1 MRSKGTL
8 AESVTLALCAAVL
21 AVVIGVILLLGPDKD
36 DPAAP
41 VASIER
47 IEQVGDDFHVTVLVR
62 NTGGRTAANVQVNAE
77 LVVDGETTEGD
88 QTIDFLAPGNEADL
102 AFVFADDPSSG
113 DLTVGV
119 GGFLKP

>member
-1 MRSKGTL
+1 MRSEGTL

-21 AVVIGVILLLGPDKD
+21 AVVVGVILFLGPDKD
-36 DPAAP
+36 DPPAP
-41 VASIER
+41 VASTEAV
-47 IEQVGDDFHVTVLVR
+47 EQVGDEFHVTVVVR

-77 LVVDGETTEGD
+77 LVVDGETTAGD
-88 QTIDFLAPGNEADL
+88 QTVDFLAPGNEASL

-119 GGFLKP
+119 SGFLNP